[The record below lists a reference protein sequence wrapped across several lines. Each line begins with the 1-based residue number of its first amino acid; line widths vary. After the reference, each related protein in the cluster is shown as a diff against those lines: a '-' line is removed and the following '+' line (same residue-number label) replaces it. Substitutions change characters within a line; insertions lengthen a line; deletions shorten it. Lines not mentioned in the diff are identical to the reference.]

1 MSSRFGN
8 MTAQRST
15 SVKGTAVRAVAAA
28 ERVAVARAR
37 SQAAR
42 RVMAVPPSIP
52 LGRFRRTQ
60 SRSISAP
67 ERKAVDTSMAGALNF
82 DTNSAVGLCM
92 PLLNIIPTGSASNQ
106 RIGKRV
112 TMRALQIRGRITAAS
127 ATIASNIAAML
138 VYIKTP
144 NQAASL
150 PAVTEILVSQ
160 SSSSLSNR
168 DNASK
173 FRVLRRWNWQITG
186 NITTPAT
193 GNEIK
198 DFDEYVRLP
207 NLPALWTNASTAG
220 SIGEFVEGA
229 LILLLLGDAAN
240 GATTTPTFTGTARL
254 YFSDA

>member
-1 MSSRFGN
+1 M
-8 MTAQRST
+8 
-15 SVKGTAVRAVAAA
+15 TAVRAVAAA

-42 RVMAVPPSIP
+42 RTMAIPPSVP

-67 ERKAVDTSMAGALNF
+67 ERKAVDTSLAGGFNF
-82 DTNSAVGLCM
+82 DTNSAVGLVM
-92 PLLNIIPTGSASNQ
+92 KLLNTIPTGSASDQ

-112 TMRALQIRGRITAAS
+112 VMRAIQIRGRITAS
-127 ATIASNIAAML
+127 TATIASNISAIL
-138 VYIKTP
+138 VYIKNP
-144 NQAASL
+144 NQAATL

-173 FRVLRRWNWQITG
+173 FRVLRRWDWCITG

-229 LILLLLGDAAN
+229 LVLLFVGDAAN
-240 GATTTPTFTGTARL
+240 GPTTTPTFTGNTRL